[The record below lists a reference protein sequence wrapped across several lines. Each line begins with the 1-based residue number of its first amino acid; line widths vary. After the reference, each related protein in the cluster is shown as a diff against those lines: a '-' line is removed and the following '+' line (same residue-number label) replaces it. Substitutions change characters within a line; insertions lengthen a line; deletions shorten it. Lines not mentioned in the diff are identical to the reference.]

1 RKRGFE
7 DEYIIGTQRY
17 IERYIRLISIQAF
30 WGNHSDSKK
39 SLKSRKVDSNWYISL
54 VLGGENVSLGM
65 DLDDLLSEPV
75 VVNARAGVKFQPK
88 ARPNGKVKGTVL
100 PTPSRFDSSKDKPVA
115 ADARH
120 ADISKSVGHSIPLAE
135 TVSVNFQL
143 STVDSSSQPVF
154 QHSVNHTEAL
164 FQEVSV
170 SDGDRIFASVD
181 VSPQFGTTGK
191 DVASTDP
198 SFVGVANFSDIDA
211 DKQAGFARSGVET
224 ADIFSDLESLDDILS
239 QPAMPNGN
247 RMKNFQP
254 KMKVNSQPVNKLPI
268 SHPVASEV
276 DLERL
281 ASVASNPNASTAPE
295 INSNPDIV
303 EVPQEVLNYGDAA
316 TDTHGVSWVDDVR
329 LEREEEAFGGFNS
342 QDTAT
347 GNAFLVPCA
356 NESLEENLTPTF
368 PSDSSIDSSTMGFS
382 NSVPMDAPPEQV
394 TDELGSFAE
403 RSYPKVVTHE
413 ELVDLQAGHVISG
426 EEDERF
432 VFAAS
437 NENGTVK
444 SSRLQ
449 RNEVSPPVAA
459 DEMAAET
466 RENQHLLPEPA
477 HNSLVNADSNDEYIR
492 DEEASNSKR
501 TRQNSKKPVSG
512 SEKTGCRR
520 KKADGPDSSDKEP
533 PKKKFSH
540 STRRNRR
547 KVDKILLETPDHEI
561 DPRKLTL
568 KDLILLAEAKE
579 RLLSKDPNAA
589 KNSLPNQR
597 NTQDTPF
604 GEDSFGL
611 RDNSFGLPDDSFG
624 LRDDS
629 SFGYQDDEQAAPSV
643 QPKLNYHTFMK
654 KTSKQ
659 SWSQQDTEL
668 FYEGIRQFGTDFAMI
683 QQLFPG
689 RTRHQVKLKY
699 KKEERQ
705 QPMRLSDALTN
716 PSKRKSKVMAV
727 IEKLKKAAAEAE
739 AEQNY
744 NRDDES
750 IGLMGEEEEV
760 TPDTNEEVS
769 QVTQNKKQDK
779 FEEEEMGEG
788 TMEAED
794 AATMNHQGYSPVKC
808 HQESEEEDVYDIW
821 SEYKSDI

>member
-1 RKRGFE
+1 
-7 DEYIIGTQRY
+7 
-17 IERYIRLISIQAF
+17 
-30 WGNHSDSKK
+30 
-39 SLKSRKVDSNWYISL
+39 
-54 VLGGENVSLGM
+54 M

-120 ADISKSVGHSIPLAE
+120 ADISKFVAHSVPLAE

-143 STVDSSSQPVF
+143 SSVDSSSQPVI
-154 QHSVNHTEAL
+154 QHSVNHTGAL
-164 FQEVSV
+164 FQEVPV

-198 SFVGVANFSDIDA
+198 SFVGVEIFSDIHA

-224 ADIFSDLESLDDILS
+224 ADIFSDLESLDDILP

-247 RMKNFQP
+247 TVKKFQP
-254 KMKVNSQPVNKLPI
+254 KVKVNSQPVNKLPI
-268 SHPVASEV
+268 SRPVDSEV

-295 INSNPDIV
+295 VSSNSDIV
-303 EVPQEVLNYGDAA
+303 EVPKEVLNYGAA
-316 TDTHGVSWVDDVR
+316 AADTHGVSWVDDMR

-368 PSDSSIDSSTMGFS
+368 PSDSFIDSSTKGFS
-382 NSVPMDAPPEQV
+382 NSVPRDAPPEQL
-394 TDELGSFAE
+394 TDELESFAE

-413 ELVDLQAGHVISG
+413 EVVDLQAGHVISG
-426 EEDERF
+426 EEDERS

-437 NENGTVK
+437 NENGTGK
-444 SSRLQ
+444 SSRPH

-459 DEMAAET
+459 DEMAEET
-466 RENQHLLPEPA
+466 REHQHLLSEPA
-477 HNSLVNADSNDEYIR
+477 HNSLVNVDSNDEYIR
-492 DEEASNSKR
+492 DEEASNLKR
-501 TRQNSKKPVSG
+501 TRQNSKKLVSG
-512 SEKTGCRR
+512 SEKTGRRR
-520 KKADGPDSSDKEP
+520 KKSDGPDSSDKEP

-589 KNSLPNQR
+589 KNSFPNQR
-597 NTQDTPF
+597 NTQDTPY

-611 RDNSFGLPDDSFG
+611 RDDSFGLRDDSFG
-624 LRDDS
+624 LPDDS

-654 KTSKQ
+654 RTSKQ

-716 PSKRKSKVMAV
+716 RSKNHSHFELV
-727 IEKLKKAAAEAE
+727 IERLKKAAAEAE
-739 AEQNY
+739 AEQNS

-750 IGLMGEEEEV
+750 VGLTGEEEEV
-760 TPDTNEEVS
+760 TPDTNEEV
-769 QVTQNKKQDK
+769 TQNKNQDK

-788 TMEAED
+788 MEAE